1 MIVHTLN
8 EFLIYCNPI
17 MIMVILLHFGLHVL
31 IASVLNAKLKGD
43 FMVMLNLSA
52 TPVAKNHQAEIA
64 ILSLR
69 LYASVNNQMLHSNFE
84 TG

>member
-1 MIVHTLN
+1 
-8 EFLIYCNPI
+8 
-17 MIMVILLHFGLHVL
+17 MIMVIPLHFGLHVL

-69 LYASVNNQMLHSNFE
+69 LYQSTIRCCIQILKQADFSPTFY
-84 TG
+84 T